1 MVQRFSRL
9 LQNWI
14 RRPEPHTVNRT
25 QTPINGIHAAVL
37 LNPIDA
43 MHTKRLAVWI
53 ASMRFS
59 GTAAW
64 AFDTQIPTLP

>member
-1 MVQRFSRL
+1 M
-9 LQNWI
+9 
-14 RRPEPHTVNRT
+14 NRT

-59 GTAAW
+59 STAAW